1 MEKASLNTNSYR
13 EKFVICSSYLI
24 IFLFLYASINKISDI
39 GKFQYELGK
48 SPLVPFGYNKLIS
61 YITILLEIS
70 ICILLSYK
78 RFRKTGLLL
87 SFSLLLF
94 FTVYIFY
101 LLNYSYF
108 IPCSCGGIL
117 NDLSWEWHIVFNA
130 SFTGLALLSYI
141 MIDYEK

>member
-13 EKFVICSSYLI
+13 EKFVICSNYLI

-61 YITILLEIS
+61 YITILLEIG

-101 LLNYSYF
+101 LLNFSYF

-130 SFTGLALLSYI
+130 SFTSLALLSYI
-141 MIDYEK
+141 LIDYEK